1 MNYIKHKMRSSSPA
15 AIFGWVVLAIIG
27 ITALI
32 ILFGFVFMWLWNW
45 LMPEIFG
52 LGVIT
57 FWQGV
62 GLILIAKILFGGM
75 GNSGSSSKKSKRKRR
90 KEKCDQ
96 DDDNF
101 NKWKHY
107 AKYWEEEGDAAYKN
121 YVNRMETNNTEEE

>member
-1 MNYIKHKMRSSSPA
+1 MRSSSPA